1 VHHNSKSLL
10 ILSSASL
17 LLFACKAQGPAGDD
31 TSGVKEA
38 AAATAANAAT
48 DKDGIHFN
56 LAAYSKTK
64 PEMAP
69 LAALVAPG
77 DAYLKLGDRKKFEVQ
92 TNASADGVAPPG
104 VAPTFDAGLWVNA
117 AAFNIDLGLNDKL
130 VEVMSE
136 ANANPISLN
145 GKVRYMGQEK
155 LNAELTTAW
164 EQTFARSLSSD
175 AVIPTPIPGLGV
187 NFGVNIGGEF
197 GGKIDPSFRNDDA
210 MTMAFIPR
218 AAFNAGV
225 TGGIS
230 TAVFLGAEAFGSVII
245 IETQLSHYAALGYHK
260 SVGIAAGSLGIED
273 GKMTWLSGKVGLR
286 AKTGASNLP
295 AGINAVLWKMV
306 TTFVPGV
313 DKSWEHVLWE
323 PEPLKVNRLPAF
335 AKFME
340 RFIKSPRSRSECL
353 QQVAQF
359 KHKADEISQ
368 KVEAEVAKLNE
379 EYEKSKDHELADQ
392 MRAAATAKTNYQQIL
407 AVAESECAT
416 L

>member
-77 DAYLKLGDRKKFEVQ
+77 DAYLKLGDRRKFEVQ
-92 TNASADGVAPPG
+92 TNANADGVAPPG

-117 AAFNIDLGLNDKL
+117 AAFNIDLGLSDKL

-155 LNAELTTAW
+155 LNAELTTTW

-210 MTMAFIPR
+210 ITMAFVPR

-230 TAVFLGAEAFGSVII
+230 TAVFLGAEAFGSVTI

-306 TTFVPGV
+306 TTLVPGV

-335 AKFME
+335 ATFME

>member
-1 VHHNSKSLL
+1 MHLNCKSLL
-10 ILSSASL
+10 LLSSASL
-17 LLFACKAQGPAGDD
+17 LLFACKVQGPADDD

-38 AAATAANAAT
+38 TAADAAT
-48 DKDGIHFN
+48 DRDGIHFN

-77 DAYLKLGDRKKFEVQ
+77 DAYLKLGERKKFEVQ
-92 TNASADGVAPPG
+92 TNANADGVAPPG
-104 VAPTFDAGLWVNA
+104 IAPTFDAGLWVNA

-155 LNAELTTAW
+155 LNSELTTAW
-164 EQTFARSLSSD
+164 EQTFARSLAAD
-175 AVIPTPIPGLGV
+175 AVIPTPVPGLGV

-197 GGKIDPSFRNDDA
+197 GGKIAPSVRNNDA
-210 MTMAFIPR
+210 LTAAFIPR

-230 TAVFLGAEAFGSVII
+230 TAIFLGAEAFGSVTI

-260 SVGIAAGSLGIED
+260 ALGIAAGSLGIED
-273 GKMTWLSGKVGLR
+273 GKMTWLSGRVGIR
-286 AKTGASNLP
+286 AKTGSSNLP
-295 AGINAVLWKMV
+295 TGINAALWKMV
-306 TTFVPGV
+306 TFLVPGA
-313 DKSWEHVLWE
+313 DMNWEHVLWE

-340 RFIKSPRSRSECL
+340 RFVNSPRSQSECL
-353 QQVAQF
+353 QRVAQF
-359 KHKADEISQ
+359 KPKVDEISR

-379 EYEKSKDHELADQ
+379 EYEKSQDHELADQ